1 MTMSTSELHRVR
13 PRTLLLM
20 VGFGAVLLWSYWP
33 TLGEMVG
40 RWIEDPRYSH
50 GFLVPAFAL
59 FLLWYRREDAARL
72 ELGIHG
78 WGAVLIAAGIVL
90 QLAGAFIHL
99 EWVEMASLLPTL
111 AGLFVLL
118 GGWPALKWSWPAI
131 AFLFFMIP
139 LPFAVENAVGQPLQR
154 IATLSSTFALQTLG
168 LSAIAEG
175 NTIAMDHAR
184 VGVVEACNGLGMLFM
199 FFAFSVAVALLIDRP
214 LVDRL
219 LIVAGAIPTA
229 LLANILRITITGL
242 LHETVGS
249 EAANMVYHDLAG
261 WLMMPLALAFLWIE
275 IVLLS
280 HLFVTPPPP
289 QTVPSALDL
298 IRTSAGH
305 PLKKGAGTTN
315 ADH

>member
-1 MTMSTSELHRVR
+1 MG
-13 PRTLLLM
+13 
-20 VGFGAVLLWSYWP
+20 GFGAALLWSYWP

-40 RWIEDPRYSH
+40 RWIADPRYSH

-59 FLLWYRREDAARL
+59 FLLWYRREEAARV
-72 ELGIHG
+72 EPGIHA
-78 WGAVLIAAGIVL
+78 WGTILIAVGIAL

-99 EWVEMASLLPTL
+99 EWVETLSLLPSL
-111 AGLFVLL
+111 AGLFALI
-118 GGWPALKWSWPAI
+118 GGWPALRWAWPAI

-139 LPFAVENAVGQPLQR
+139 LPYAVENAVGQPLQR

-249 EAANMVYHDLAG
+249 ETANMVYHDLAG

-275 IVLLS
+275 IILLS
-280 HLFVTPPPP
+280 HLFIAAPAP
-289 QTVPSALDL
+289 QAVPTALDL
-298 IRTSAGH
+298 IRTSAGL
-305 PLKKGAGTTN
+305 PLKKETGTAK